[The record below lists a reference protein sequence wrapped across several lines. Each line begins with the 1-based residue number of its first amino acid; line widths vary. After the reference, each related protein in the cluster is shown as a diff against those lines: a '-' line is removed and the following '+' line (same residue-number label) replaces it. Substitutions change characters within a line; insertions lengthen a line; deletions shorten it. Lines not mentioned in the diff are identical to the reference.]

1 MVAVVE
7 ERAARGYREIAL
19 LGLSSCALFFLI
31 ALVTFNS
38 NDPGWSHSTSYQ
50 SISNACGLFGAWLAD
65 FVLSFLGLM
74 AYLIPIMIFW
84 YGYMLYQGSNQQQ
97 GSQWLVATRS
107 LGFVSTMIS
116 GSAILFMHLH
126 FLRTKMDLPESP
138 GGILGREIGDALVHL
153 LGNSGSTLL
162 LLAIFMTGVTLFTG
176 LSWLMVMTLIGK
188 CAMTACSVVGRQ
200 AVAAPE
206 RYRAE
211 KSSRPESAKE
221 AKKARNQPE
230 AKTEDRVKKSQI
242 QVLETAQPSA
252 SAVVRP
258 LRRKDSKPLDDLDAS
273 AFINALPPLS
283 LLDKRDIKVK
293 RYSKTELEEISR
305 QVEEVLQD
313 YGIAA
318 EVEAVLPGPVI
329 TRFELRLAAGVKV
342 SRISSL
348 AKDLARGL
356 SVTSVRIVEIIEGKS
371 VIGLEIPNQEREMVS
386 LRDLLVSDE
395 FERAKSKLSIAMG
408 KDISGTPVVA
418 DLGKMP
424 HALVAGTT
432 GSGKSVAINT
442 MILSL
447 LYKSKPEDVRMIMID
462 PKMLELSVYEGI
474 PHLLTPVVTDM
485 KDAQNALRW
494 AVAEME
500 RRYKLMSKVGV
511 RNLAGYNHAVKE
523 AEVAGQPIRDPL
535 FRPETPVALDDYPLL
550 DTLPSIV
557 IVIDELADMM
567 MVVGKKVE
575 ELIARLAQKARA
587 AGIHLVLATQRPS
600 VDVLTG
606 LIKANVPTRISFQ
619 VSSRIDSRTIIDQG
633 GAEALLGNGDMLFLP
648 SGTSIPLRAH
658 GAFVD
663 DHEVHRVVEF
673 LKKTGPTNYLDEI
686 TQERTDSGEVAGLD
700 SEDSESDAL
709 YDEAVAFVTESRK
722 ASISSVQRRFKIGY
736 NRAARIIEDM
746 ENAGVVSMPET
757 NGSREVLAPPPR

>member
-19 LGLSSCALFFLI
+19 LGFSSCALFFLI

-74 AYLIPIMIFW
+74 AYLIPVMIFW
-84 YGYMLYQGSNQQQ
+84 YGYILFQGSRQT
-97 GSQWLVATRS
+97 GGQWALASRSAGFLATT
-107 LGFVSTMIS
+107 VS
-116 GSAILFMHLH
+116 GSAILFLHLH
-126 FLRTKMDLPESP
+126 FLRTKVDLPESP

-176 LSWLMVMTLIGK
+176 LSWLMMMTLIGK
-188 CAMTACSVVGRQ
+188 GAMSACSIVGRQ
-200 AVAAPE
+200 AVTVPE
-206 RYRAE
+206 RYRADRPE
-211 KSSRPESAKE
+211 RPESTKE
-221 AKKARNQPE
+221 AKKPRNQPE
-230 AKTEDRVKKSQI
+230 AKTEERAKKPQI

-252 SAVVRP
+252 AAAVRP
-258 LRRKDSKPLDDLDAS
+258 LRRKDSKPVDDMAPG
-273 AFINALPPLS
+273 AYINALPTLS
-283 LLDKRDIKVK
+283 LLDKREIKVK
-293 RYSKTELEEISR
+293 RYSKIELEEISR
-305 QVEEVLQD
+305 QVEDVLRD

-511 RNLAGYNHAVKE
+511 RNLAGYNQAVRE
-523 AEVAGQPIRDPL
+523 AEEAGQPLRDPL

-700 SEDSESDAL
+700 GEDSESDAL